1 MHYGGEVKFEGVKG
15 YISTGDFQPG
25 KVLAPRGHL
34 STSGDVVV
42 CHSWVCGEAA
52 GFMLMEA
59 RDDAKH
65 DTAQVSY
72 YKGLCGPDVNSA

>member
-1 MHYGGEVKFEGVKG
+1 MYIKGTEGTQIQRRKDSVHLKWKRMHYGGEVKFEGVKG

-42 CHSWVCGEAA
+42 CHS
-52 GFMLMEA
+52 
-59 RDDAKH
+59 
-65 DTAQVSY
+65 
-72 YKGLCGPDVNSA
+72 

>member
-1 MHYGGEVKFEGVKG
+1 MYIKGTEGTQIQRRKDSVRLKRKRTHYGGEVKFEGVKG

-42 CHSWVCGEAA
+42 CHS
-52 GFMLMEA
+52 
-59 RDDAKH
+59 
-65 DTAQVSY
+65 
-72 YKGLCGPDVNSA
+72 